1 MVPTGLKYTKD
12 HEWIK
17 LEGKEAVVGITDHAQ
32 SALGDITFIE
42 LPQVGRSVKQSETV
56 STVESVKAASDI
68 YSPAS
73 GKVTAVNKGLADA
86 PEVINKSP
94 YENGWIY
101 RLSINDAKEL
111 ASLMDA
117 AAYQNYLKEQEK

>member
-1 MVPTGLKYTKD
+1 MIPTGLKYTKD

-17 LEGKEAVVGITDHAQ
+17 LEGNEAVVGITDHAQ

-42 LPQVGRSVKQSETV
+42 LPQVGRKVKQSESV

-73 GKVTAVNKGLADA
+73 GKVTAVNNSLADT
-86 PEVINKSP
+86 PEVVNKSP

-101 RLSINDAKEL
+101 RLSMDDAKEI

-117 AAYQNYLKEQEK
+117 TAYQNYLKELA